1 MESDLTYNFNTLL
14 EKRDYY
20 GLFQLITEASSQYL
34 SEGMNDYTLCIQ
46 LITYNQDLLEYM
58 GASKHFEGAYDL
70 QDKLTAN
77 RNQLFLSCF
86 NESQQDLKVLFK
98 RMVGDHSK

>member
-1 MESDLTYNFNTLL
+1 MESEFINAFNLLL

-20 GLFQLITEASSQYL
+20 ALFKLVSETSHNYL
-34 SEGMNDYTLCIQ
+34 SEDKEDYDRCIL

-58 GASKHFEGAYDL
+58 GASKQFEGAYDL
-70 QDKLTAN
+70 QNQLIAN

-86 NESQQDLKVLFK
+86 NESQHDLKTLYK
-98 RMVGDHSK
+98 RIVGDFSK